1 MTSTRRRLCLTASAG
16 LLAILAVAGATTPA
30 GASTRPVATVR
41 AATPCSPDGIC
52 DNRLHGT
59 TNFSVYDG
67 TYDHRFTFL
76 GGRNEQEKWHE
87 EVWLWGWIYVATYEF
102 WV

>member
-1 MTSTRRRLCLTASAG
+1 MKRTRRTLAVLTGASLVG
-16 LLAILAVAGATTPA
+16 ILAVAGAAPA
-30 GASTRPVATVR
+30 HAAPVRGTAVT
-41 AATPCSPDGIC
+41 AAVPCSPDGIC

-76 GGRNEQEKWHE
+76 GGRDEQVKWHE
-87 EVWLWGWIYVATYEF
+87 EVWLWGWILVGTYEF